1 MTDGDL
7 GYVESFGPG
16 LGFAP
21 ARAWQAR
28 GSARLSL
35 NGTWKFRYRE
45 SLRDLTAGFEATGFD
60 DSGFDDIEV
69 PSCWQLAGV
78 PGPTRYGAP
87 AYTNVTYPFPVDP
100 PRVPDR
106 NPTGEY
112 RRRFTL
118 PPGWDRGGSTL
129 VRFDG
134 VDSCFAVFVNG
145 TAVGHST
152 GSRLMREFDITRHVR
167 PENNVIA
174 VRVHQWSA
182 GSYLEDQDMWWLS
195 GIFRGVTL
203 INEPA
208 GLVRDFFVH
217 ADYDADRGAGLLTVD
232 TDRPAALSVPELGI
246 TGVTAGADSA
256 ASWRVAAEPWSDE
269 HPRLYDAVL
278 TSPGGEI
285 GFRVGFRR
293 IEVRDGQIRLN
304 GHAIQFRGVNRHEWH
319 PVTGRSLDE
328 ATMRADVVLMKQHN
342 INAVRTSHYPPDPR
356 FLDLCDEYGLLVIDE
371 CDLETHGFALAGW
384 RANPSDDPRW
394 LPACLDRIERT
405 VERDKNH
412 PSVIMWSLGNEAGT
426 GRNLEQMAG
435 WIRARDPGRLIHYE
449 GEPDAF
455 YTDVYSRMYAD
466 YGELDAIGRRQEP
479 VTANPE
485 HDEHR
490 RRLPMMLCEYG
501 HAMGNGPGGLAGY
514 AELFDRHPRLHGGFI
529 WEWIDHGIAQLT
541 PAGEPYFGYGG
552 DFGERVHDGNF
563 VIDGLVFP
571 DRTPSPGLLEAKA
584 VFAPVGIAIDPAAR
598 SISVRNRQHA
608 AGLYAY
614 RFGWTVEDGGVPVAA
629 GDLEVPNGLPG
640 AVTIT
645 GFPAALVDAA
655 AAAPDDER
663 WLTVTASLATG
674 TAWAAAG
681 HEIAFAQARL
691 GGSAAAPPPAK
702 PAAPAA
708 SGELTLGCA
717 VLDRDTGELRRLGPF
732 GVHSAFPDF
741 WRAPTDNDVRVAGA
755 WRQAGLDRLERKIL
769 SVRYEPGALCTR
781 LRIAP
786 AGADF
791 GFLATLTWTADG
803 RLSLYVAPSGTWPGP
818 LPKIGL
824 RLVLDAVVE
833 EVSWFG
839 RGPGEAYR
847 DTYHATRVGR
857 FTTSVDGLATP
868 YVRPQENGN
877 RLHARNLTLTA
888 AAGQH
893 LTVTADPH
901 VDFAVRRWSPEL
913 LTAARHT
920 PDLVPDGR
928 THLHLDAAHQGIGSA
943 SCGPPLPPGHRL
955 AAHTVAY
962 ALGFSA

>member
-1 MTDGDL
+1 
-7 GYVESFGPG
+7 
-16 LGFAP
+16 
-21 ARAWQAR
+21 
-28 GSARLSL
+28 
-35 NGTWKFRYRE
+35 
-45 SLRDLTAGFEATGFD
+45 
-60 DSGFDDIEV
+60 
-69 PSCWQLAGV
+69 
-78 PGPTRYGAP
+78 
-87 AYTNVTYPFPVDP
+87 
-100 PRVPDR
+100 
-106 NPTGEY
+106 
-112 RRRFTL
+112 
-118 PPGWDRGGSTL
+118 
-129 VRFDG
+129 
-134 VDSCFAVFVNG
+134 
-145 TAVGHST
+145 
-152 GSRLMREFDITRHVR
+152 
-167 PENNVIA
+167 
-174 VRVHQWSA
+174 
-182 GSYLEDQDMWWLS
+182 
-195 GIFRGVTL
+195 
-203 INEPA
+203 
-208 GLVRDFFVH
+208 
-217 ADYDADRGAGLLTVD
+217 
-232 TDRPAALSVPELGI
+232 
-246 TGVTAGADSA
+246 
-256 ASWRVAAEPWSDE
+256 
-269 HPRLYDAVL
+269 
-278 TSPGGEI
+278 
-285 GFRVGFRR
+285 
-293 IEVRDGQIRLN
+293 
-304 GHAIQFRGVNRHEWH
+304 
-319 PVTGRSLDE
+319 
-328 ATMRADVVLMKQHN
+328 
-342 INAVRTSHYPPDPR
+342 
-356 FLDLCDEYGLLVIDE
+356 
-371 CDLETHGFALAGW
+371 
-384 RANPSDDPRW
+384 
-394 LPACLDRIERT
+394 
-405 VERDKNH
+405 
-412 PSVIMWSLGNEAGT
+412 
-426 GRNLEQMAG
+426 
-435 WIRARDPGRLIHYE
+435 
-449 GEPDAF
+449 
-455 YTDVYSRMYAD
+455 MYAD

-571 DRTPSPGLLEAKA
+571 DRSPSPGLLEAKA

-608 AGLYAY
+608 AGLHAY

-640 AVTIT
+640 AVTTT

-708 SGELTLGCA
+708 SGELALGCA

-857 FTTSVDGLATP
+857 FTTPVDGLATP

-955 AAHTVAY
+955 TAHTVAY